1 VISVDAL
8 ALLAI
13 GLNEPDG
20 DQYLELL
27 AHRGGVISPV
37 NWWEAA
43 VRMRTFHG
51 ESGLRELERILTRL
65 DIRIAPT
72 DDIQAQTAFEAHVRF
87 GRGTPAALNLGDC
100 FAYALAAA
108 EGDGLLFKGE
118 DFLKTDVRSALP
130 ATGP

>member
-1 VISVDAL
+1 MISVDAS

-20 DQYLELL
+20 DRYLEVL
-27 AHRGGVISPV
+27 ARRGGVISPV

-51 ESGLRELERILTRL
+51 EKGLEELERILTRL
-65 DIRIAPT
+65 NVRIAPT
-72 DDIQAQTAFEAHVRF
+72 DDTQAQTAFNAHVRF

-100 FAYALAAA
+100 FAYALATA

-118 DFLKTDVRSALP
+118 DFRRTDVRSAL
-130 ATGP
+130 